1 MYIFISNFFY
11 NNIIFLTTL
20 FNLINLKTYN
30 EIILINFFFIYLL
43 IVIVTFFI
51 SKTKIFFYKKIS
63 LFLTVYTFFIFIYI
77 YYLLNNLS
85 LFYYFFY
92 KFEHILSETLSI
104 EYSIGIDTISYLFLL
119 LTAFLFPLCL
129 MISWN
134 SIYYQALI
142 IT

>member
-30 EIILINFFFIYLL
+30 EIILINFFLIYLV
-43 IVIVTFFI
+43 IVIIAFFV
-51 SKTKIFFYKKIS
+51 SKSNIFFYKKIS
-63 LFLTVYTFFIFIYI
+63 LFLTVYTFFIFVYI
-77 YYLLNNLS
+77 YYLINNLS
-85 LFYYFFY
+85 LVYYFFY
-92 KFEHILSETLSI
+92 KLEHILSETLSI
-104 EYSIGIDTISYLFLL
+104 EYSIGIDTISYLFIL

-142 IT
+142 II